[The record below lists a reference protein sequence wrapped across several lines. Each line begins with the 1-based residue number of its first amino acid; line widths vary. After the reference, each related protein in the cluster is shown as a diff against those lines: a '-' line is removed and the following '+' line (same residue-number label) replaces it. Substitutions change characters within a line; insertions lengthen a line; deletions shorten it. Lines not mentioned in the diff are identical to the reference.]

1 MMTIFASAILDPCC
15 RLLENG
21 LTVALLKLTHICC
34 FVRSVSKECNPKGV
48 FNDKSG

>member
-21 LTVALLKLTHICC
+21 LTVTLLKLVDICC
-34 FVRSVSKECNPKGV
+34 FVRSVSNECKLKGV